1 MKSLLILTLIAFAS
15 STVNAQTM
23 RLKRPFRVLEK
34 GDTIRAM
41 GIINKRIQRTESAA
55 LYKLRGEIKQ
65 QRGDLHEA
73 LVDYQTY
80 CIEQPCG
87 SVQLNKAKIYYK
99 LNDFDAAIDAL
110 LSFPRLNKSADALKL
125 LGICQMHSEKYQ
137 EALETFDKVL
147 ALEPRDFKALYN
159 AGVAAYQLSKIDIAQ
174 SHFTDAS
181 NALPGDES
189 VWVALGLCHF
199 EMEEYEAS
207 NKAYRQAIAINSENH
222 QALVNIGVNYYQL
235 GDHLNT
241 CKYWQRASKA
251 GSKSAQL
258 KIGRYCSKEHVSH

>member
-87 SVQLNKAKIYYK
+87 SVQ
-99 LNDFDAAIDAL
+99 
-110 LSFPRLNKSADALKL
+110 ADL
-125 LGICQMHSEKYQ
+125 
-137 EALETFDKVL
+137 
-147 ALEPRDFKALYN
+147 
-159 AGVAAYQLSKIDIAQ
+159 VAQFLVYR
-174 SHFTDAS
+174 
-181 NALPGDES
+181 
-189 VWVALGLCHF
+189 LGLGYKH
-199 EMEEYEAS
+199 
-207 NKAYRQAIAINSENH
+207 
-222 QALVNIGVNYYQL
+222 
-235 GDHLNT
+235 
-241 CKYWQRASKA
+241 
-251 GSKSAQL
+251 
-258 KIGRYCSKEHVSH
+258 